1 MEVLF
6 RFNIVREAAPTADDV
21 APIDLAT
28 PSQFQTDAAAIPAGD
43 TRRKALHDL
52 AHAFIASDAFRDPSD
67 SPKLAPLLAVDAAI
81 DDLLAS
87 GKYTRAKVAD
97 ALETAL
103 GQAPAAYLST
113 SGLDAEIASLKNS
126 IVAIKLSPADH
137 TKPILKLASALR
149 AHALV
154 KRFVDDTRF
163 PADAGALRAARS
175 SGLRLPDAVLPSR
188 GPPQTPPTPPS
199 VGDRLKELAERHD
212 RLTAAIAELRQVR
225 PDGYATV
232 PQREMPGRLPPEK
245 FRPTQLFEQ
254 EFAIRSAALK
264 STLFS
269 SGAAVTGLEA
279 AARDTTPPGMS
290 LLVSTTAAAPFLK
303 SEALLWE
310 KPGVGVGRGARIALT
325 GRPDFQPVM
334 PGLLGLRL
342 NETTQQTLSDPTRKV
357 LAEFGMNPADPLA
370 RTLDRLSQEQRLAHE
385 AAQALMRP
393 VAQKTFR
400 RIGSTSIAVT
410 STPDAAMYCLAPG
423 ALVDLFDGLGSV
435 PSSVPNT
442 HADIKPSGIMDL
454 LLVRQQL
461 KGYEAAEV
469 SHIANVLKGEK
480 SERVHRTRLET
491 ETITFTEAER
501 TVETLTELETTD
513 RFEIRRESEIALQEE
528 TSVKGSLSVKGKYGP
543 SVEFQASG
551 EASWNRKSQESER
564 AASEVAREVTQK
576 ASEKVTE
583 RVLRRETL
591 RVNRQVEESNLHS
604 FDNSVGAAAHVSG
617 VYQWVTKVY
626 EAQVFNYGPRTVY
639 DIMVPEP
646 GALLLEA
653 FRRRRTAAV
662 ELDKPA
668 DFNLRPADLNESNYQ
683 TWIALYGATDVK
695 PPPEPYVMESYD
707 FNTGGED
714 EDQEFTNSTRI
725 KIPDGYRAVR
735 ATVGQVSAVWDD
747 WCVDVVIGQRS
758 HRFVSGA
765 WVWPTA
771 LDEETAAVPF
781 ALVTDKVGDIAVA
794 VEVICEST
802 ERAVDLWRADTHAKL
817 YNAYT
822 ARLSEYEAK
831 LAELEAQAPAEIVS
845 GPSPRNHALMVDEV
859 KRTCI
864 SILTEQHFDLF
875 GAIGSDAN
883 ALPTLDFVEARNE
896 GAYARFFEQAFEWEN
911 LSWVPYGY
919 FWGRKSTWLDRIAI
933 EDDDADFQ
941 AFLKAGYLR
950 VQIPVRPGFAEALDH
965 FRKTGDLWNG
975 GALPAISDDLYLPI
989 ATEIAEKLG
998 RPGDEVPVGDPWEV
1012 RVPTSLVKLRPDDK
1026 LPTWTKQADG
1036 TWLAS

>member
-6 RFNIVREAAPTADDV
+6 RFNLVRDAAPTTDDV

-28 PSQFQTDAAAIPAGD
+28 RSRFQTDAAAIPAGD
-43 TRRKALHDL
+43 ARRKALHDL
-52 AHAFIASDAFRDPSD
+52 AHAFIASNAYRDPSE
-67 SPKLAPLLAVDAAI
+67 SPTLAPLLAVDAAI
-81 DDLLAS
+81 ERLLAS
-87 GKYTRAKVAD
+87 GSTTRTKVAN
-97 ALETAL
+97 ALEAAL
-103 GQAPAAYLST
+103 GQSPDAWLATADVEAAIS
-113 SGLDAEIASLKNS
+113 SLKDS

-137 TKPILKLASALR
+137 ARPILKLVAALR
-149 AHALV
+149 AHALIE
-154 KRFVDDTRF
+154 RFVADDTF
-163 PADAGALRAARS
+163 PSDASALRAALRR
-175 SGLRLPDAVLPSR
+175 GLRLPDAVPPSR
-188 GPPQTPPTPPS
+188 GPPQTPPPAPGA
-199 VGDRLKELAERHD
+199 GDRLKDLAARHE

-245 FRPTQLFEQ
+245 FRPTQLFQ
-254 EFAIRSAALK
+254 HEFEIRNVALK
-264 STLFS
+264 STVFA
-269 SGAAVTGLEA
+269 SGAAVTGA
-279 AARDTTPPGMS
+279 APAARETPPSGLS

-303 SEALLWE
+303 SEALLWD

-325 GRPDFQPVM
+325 GRPEFQPVM

-342 NETTQQTLSDPTRKV
+342 NEATQQNLSEPTRKV
-357 LAEFGMNPADPLA
+357 LAEFGMKPADPLA

-400 RIGSTSIAVT
+400 RVGSTSIAVT
-410 STPDAAMYCLAPG
+410 STPDTAMYCLAPG
-423 ALVDLFDGLGSV
+423 ALLDLFGGAGNVPASV
-435 PSSVPNT
+435 PAT

-461 KGYEAAEV
+461 KGYESAEV

-501 TVETLTELETTD
+501 TVETLTELQTTD

-528 TSVKGSLSVKGKYGP
+528 TAVKGSLSVKGKYGP
-543 SVEFQASG
+543 SVEFQATG
-551 EASWNRKSQESER
+551 EASWNRRSQESER

-617 VYQWVTKVY
+617 IYQWVTKVY

-646 GALLLEA
+646 AALLLES

-668 DFNLRPADLNESNYQ
+668 DFNLRPADLNEANYQ

-758 HRFVSGA
+758 HRFAGGA

-822 ARLSEYEAK
+822 ARLSEYEAR

-845 GPSPRNHALMVDEV
+845 GPGARNHALMIDEV
-859 KRTCI
+859 KRACI

-875 GAIGSDAN
+875 GAIGSDAQ
-883 ALPTLDFVEARNE
+883 ALPTLDFAEARTE

-919 FWGRKSTWLDRIAI
+919 FWARKSTWLDRIAI

-965 FRKTGDLWNG
+965 FRKTGDLWGG

-1036 TWLAS
+1036 TWLPG

>member
-1 MEVLF
+1 
-6 RFNIVREAAPTADDV
+6 
-21 APIDLAT
+21 
-28 PSQFQTDAAAIPAGD
+28 
-43 TRRKALHDL
+43 
-52 AHAFIASDAFRDPSD
+52 
-67 SPKLAPLLAVDAAI
+67 
-81 DDLLAS
+81 
-87 GKYTRAKVAD
+87 
-97 ALETAL
+97 
-103 GQAPAAYLST
+103 
-113 SGLDAEIASLKNS
+113 
-126 IVAIKLSPADH
+126 
-137 TKPILKLASALR
+137 
-149 AHALV
+149 
-154 KRFVDDTRF
+154 
-163 PADAGALRAARS
+163 
-175 SGLRLPDAVLPSR
+175 
-188 GPPQTPPTPPS
+188 
-199 VGDRLKELAERHD
+199 
-212 RLTAAIAELRQVR
+212 
-225 PDGYATV
+225 
-232 PQREMPGRLPPEK
+232 
-245 FRPTQLFEQ
+245 
-254 EFAIRSAALK
+254 
-264 STLFS
+264 
-269 SGAAVTGLEA
+269 
-279 AARDTTPPGMS
+279 
-290 LLVSTTAAAPFLK
+290 
-303 SEALLWE
+303 
-310 KPGVGVGRGARIALT
+310 
-325 GRPDFQPVM
+325 M

-342 NETTQQTLSDPTRKV
+342 NEATQQNLSEPTRKV
-357 LAEFGMNPADPLA
+357 LAEFGLKPADPLA

-410 STPDAAMYCLAPG
+410 STPDTAMYCLAPG
-423 ALVDLFDGLGSV
+423 ALLDLFGGAGNVPASV
-435 PSSVPNT
+435 PAT

-461 KGYEAAEV
+461 KGYESAEV

-501 TVETLTELETTD
+501 TVETLTELQTTD

-528 TSVKGSLSVKGKYGP
+528 TAVKGSLSVKGKYGP
-543 SVEFQASG
+543 SVEFQATG
-551 EASWNRKSQESER
+551 EASWNRRSQESER

-617 VYQWVTKVY
+617 IYQWVTKVY

-646 GALLLEA
+646 AALLLES

-668 DFNLRPADLNESNYQ
+668 DFNLRPADLNEANYQ

-758 HRFVSGA
+758 HRFAGGA

-822 ARLSEYEAK
+822 ARLSEYEAR

-845 GPSPRNHALMVDEV
+845 GPGARNHALMIDEV
-859 KRTCI
+859 KRACI

-875 GAIGSDAN
+875 GAIGSDAQ
-883 ALPTLDFVEARNE
+883 ALPTLDFAEARSE

-919 FWGRKSTWLDRIAI
+919 FWARKSTWLDRIAI

-965 FRKTGDLWNG
+965 FRKTGDLWGG

-1036 TWLAS
+1036 TWLPG

>member
-6 RFNIVREAAPTADDV
+6 RFNIVRDALPSADDD

-28 PSQFQTDAAAIPAGD
+28 QSGFQADAAAVPAGD
-43 TRRKALHDL
+43 ARRKTLHDI
-52 AHAFIASDAFRDPSD
+52 AHAFVASNAFRDPSE
-67 SPKLAPLLAVDAAI
+67 SPRLAPLLAVATAI
-81 DDLLAS
+81 DGLLAS
-87 GKYTRAKVAD
+87 GKTTRAKIKD
-97 ALETAL
+97 ALEIAL
-103 GQAPAAYLST
+103 GQAPADYLGT
-113 SGLDAEIASLKNS
+113 AGLDADIASLKDS

-137 TKPILKLASALR
+137 GQPILKLATALR

-154 KRFVDDTRF
+154 ERFAGDAAF
-163 PADAGALRAARS
+163 PADADALRAARS
-175 SGLRLPDAVLPSR
+175 RGLRIPDAVLPSR
-188 GPPQTPPTPPS
+188 GPPPAPPTPPS
-199 VGDRLKELAERHD
+199 PGDRLKELAERHD

-232 PQREMPGRLPPEK
+232 PQFELPGRLPPEK
-245 FRPTQLFEQ
+245 FRPVQLFEQ

-264 STLFS
+264 TTLLS
-269 SGAAVTGLEA
+269 AGTTVAGHET
-279 AARDTTPPGMS
+279 ARDTTPPGISMLAS
-290 LLVSTTAAAPFLK
+290 ASAATPFLK
-303 SEALLWE
+303 SEALLWD

-325 GRPDFQPVM
+325 GRPDFEPVM

-342 NETTQQTLSDPTRKV
+342 AESTQQTLTEPTRKV
-357 LAEFGMNPADPLA
+357 LAELDMNPADPLA
-370 RTLDRLSQEQRLAHE
+370 RTLDRLSQERRLAHE
-385 AAQALMRP
+385 GAQALMRP
-393 VAQKTFR
+393 MAQKTFR
-400 RIGSTSIAVT
+400 RVGSTSVAVT

-423 ALVDLFDGLGSV
+423 ALVDLFGGLGAT
-435 PSSVPNT
+435 PSSVPTT

-491 ETITFTEAER
+491 ETITFTEAEK

-551 EASWNRKSQESER
+551 EASWDRKSQESER
-564 AASEVAREVTQK
+564 AASEVARQVTQK

-626 EAQVFNYGPRTVY
+626 EAQVFNYGPRTVF

-735 ATVGQVSAVWDD
+735 ATVGQVSAVWDN

-794 VEVICEST
+794 IEVICEST

-875 GAIGSDAN
+875 GAIGTDAN
-883 ALPTLDFVEARNE
+883 ALPTLDFLEAHNE

-911 LSWVPYGY
+911 LSWVPYAY

-950 VQIPVRPGFAEALDH
+950 VQIPVRPGFSEALDH
-965 FRKTGDLWNG
+965 FRKTGDLWHG
-975 GALPAISDDLYLPI
+975 GPLPAISDDLYLPI

-1036 TWLAS
+1036 SWLAG